1 MMLERGSIR
10 LKAEV
15 IANSYNNNLEV
26 LAAIIESMRSYLSLK
41 TVISLITGV
50 FIWLWLLVFG
60 IEYALL
66 WGLIAFMLNYIPNI
80 GSIIAGIPA
89 VLFALVQLGLP
100 GAGWTLLG
108 FFIVNMVVGNVI
120 EPRMMG
126 KEMGLSTLIVFLSLV
141 FWGFILGTIGMFLAV
156 PLTMTFKIILDQYP
170 KTKWISILLGSDEHA
185 LELAQETEDEFNE
198 ELIEETS
205 KTYHKSVDKLRSTL
219 SGQIPFLNNITNDR
233 GKNIAYLKS
242 SLAELI
248 KNNNVIYHGLAGH
261 LFTKDIP
268 YILKI
273 RITANID
280 YRINVVMKRDN
291 VSNEK
296 ARELLN
302 KVDIERSK
310 WSLYLYGIDS
320 RSSELFD
327 VVMHIDCLKV
337 NGTLDMLY
345 DLAKRPCFQTT
356 PESKKKLKDMLIA
369 AKGYAAIVDKYPD
382 ARVKC
387 KDGSVLITVE
397 SSLSVEKKLSRNF
410 ENLLKDIEGVKE
422 VKTFVIPFET

>member
-1 MMLERGSIR
+1 MGIITISRGSYNRGKEIAQKLSEKLGYECISREILLEASKNFNVPEVKIFQAIQDAPTVLDR
-10 LKAEV
+10 LKHGKKK
-15 IANSYNNNLEV
+15 Y
-26 LAAIIESMRSYLSLK
+26 
-41 TVISLITGV
+41 
-50 FIWLWLLVFG
+50 
-60 IEYALL
+60 
-66 WGLIAFMLNYIPNI
+66 IAFIRE
-80 GSIIAGIPA
+80 A
-89 VLFALVQLGLP
+89 
-100 GAGWTLLG
+100 
-108 FFIVNMVVGNVI
+108 
-120 EPRMMG
+120 
-126 KEMGLSTLIVFLSLV
+126 FL
-141 FWGFILGTIGMFLAV
+141 
-156 PLTMTFKIILDQYP
+156 
-170 KTKWISILLGSDEHA
+170 EHI
-185 LELAQETEDEFNE
+185 QKD
-198 ELIEETS
+198 
-205 KTYHKSVDKLRSTL
+205 
-219 SGQIPFLNNITNDR
+219 
-233 GKNIAYLKS
+233 
-242 SLAELI
+242 
-248 KNNNVIYHGLAGH
+248 NVIYHGLAGH
-261 LFTKDIP
+261 FFTKDIP
-268 YILKI
+268 NILKI

-337 NGTLDMLY
+337 NGTVDMLY